1 MTLQNPSTEQ
11 RTWAAIESDLKIQQP
26 ASDQN
31 MTLHFGRWEDQPHQ
45 HLPVARMF
53 AGPWK
58 GILVADEVGLGKTIS
73 AMISIRELHARGETG
88 GILIACPGSLRSKW
102 KNELAHRVDLDAK
115 TPATCASFL
124 EELDALQNGSNN
136 VVIVSHGVLR
146 RAETLDSMVGQRM
159 NLLMTI
165 VDEAHHVRNP
175 KSRLHD
181 AIQMLFLSSRWKMLL
196 TATPVNLD
204 NEDLFVLLSLIAP
217 DRWPDIHSFRATMS
231 PTATI
236 HSAIDAVCTKPIQA
250 DQLRN
255 EIARLNNYV
264 AMQDDPRLRDVR
276 VLAAEGEYLSSKSHR
291 ELVDL
296 LREMLPLND
305 MLVRTRRKDLD
316 MELAQRAPVILHV
329 NLTEEEW
336 ALYRA
341 ARAWSYRLQRLR
353 DPDGGFDWAS
363 IMPERMAS
371 SCLQAYASHVLQK
384 IEEALENP
392 PDEEEKD
399 VRIIDAWRG
408 LPEHRELVR
417 SAKSL
422 GLRDTKYE
430 ALIGWLRK
438 QETDDGF
445 DGGVLLFSQFHGT
458 LEHLLKKLNDD
469 GLKAEL
475 LTGKTPLTRR
485 DEIRERF
492 ANGEMDVLL
501 SSEVGTEGLDQQHCH
516 RLVNYDLP
524 WNPMKLEQRIGRL
537 DRYGQRSP
545 VIHIANMCVQGT
557 IDAAILGRLLF
568 RIQIFET
575 SLGMVDPMLGRAV
588 RVLAQN
594 EISRNAVREDME
606 PGFQFMDLDHY
617 LEIENDEDVE
627 EILQERNRWITES
640 ALKERE
646 VIGAD
651 PGVRRVRSAMEAHR
665 VDVEPEDVRRQVERW
680 VITNG
685 GDHYESADGI
695 WMIRLSNECL
705 EELGSSK
712 HGTTVWKE
720 LIGRFSQRAGPQWLE
735 ITYSQVI
742 ARERTDLEFVNPWH
756 PLMRISLDESV
767 REFGEDVIAS
777 EILSVGSADSLPTGT
792 ACVVAIEWRVH
803 GLNEHRIRR
812 WLALDNEFNPLM
824 TLDHN
829 PWIDTVEEPQ
839 VMRRDSSLIQHLE
852 EARTRL
858 HGELLFHERNR
869 LAPLLNELT
878 INTNAAWKSRIE
890 AEEVQI
896 QKAEWNATLR
906 DEVLD
911 IRWLRMKRGII
922 NRLHEQLNERIEEI
936 DRIRQSMQA
945 SIAIPIVVLIKE

>member
-1 MTLQNPSTEQ
+1 MTLQNLSLEE
-11 RTWAAIESDLKIQQP
+11 RTWSTIESDLKTRQP

-31 MTLHFGRWEDQPHQ
+31 MTIHFGRWEDQPHQ

-58 GILVADEVGLGKTIS
+58 GILIADEVGLGKTIS

-102 KNELAHRVDLDAK
+102 KNELAHRVDLEAK
-115 TPATCASFL
+115 TPATCAAFL
-124 EELDALQNGSNN
+124 DEMNALQHGSNN
-136 VVIVSHGVLR
+136 VIIVSHGVLR
-146 RAETLDSMVGQRM
+146 RAETLDAMVGQRM

-217 DRWPDIHSFRATMS
+217 DRWPDVHSFRATMS

-236 HSAIDAVCTKPIQA
+236 HGAIDAACTKPIQA
-250 DQLRN
+250 DRLRN
-255 EIARLNNYV
+255 EIARLSNYV
-264 AMQDDPRLRDVR
+264 AMKDDPRLRDVR
-276 VLAAEGEYLSSKSHR
+276 VLAAEGEHLSPKSHR
-291 ELVDL
+291 NLVDL

-316 MELAQRAPVILHV
+316 MELAHRVPVILHV

-336 ALYRA
+336 TLYKA
-341 ARAWSYRLQRLR
+341 ARAWSFRLQRLK
-353 DPDGGFDWAS
+353 DPDGSFDWAS

-371 SCLQAYASHVLQK
+371 SCLPAYASHVLGK
-384 IEEALENP
+384 IQDAIENP
-392 PDEEEKD
+392 PDEEED
-399 VRIIDAWRG
+399 DARIIDAWRR
-408 LPEHRELVR
+408 LPEHRELIR
-417 SAKSL
+417 AAEAL
-422 GLRDTKYE
+422 GHRDTKYE
-430 ALIGWLRK
+430 ALIEWLR
-438 QETDDGF
+438 QQMEEGL

-469 GLKAEL
+469 GLRAEL
-475 LTGKTPLTRR
+475 LTGKTPLKKR
-485 DEIRERF
+485 DAIRERF
-492 ANGEMDVLL
+492 ALGEMDILL

-557 IDAAILGRLLF
+557 IDAAILGRLLA

-594 EISRNAVREDME
+594 EISQNAVRNDTE
-606 PGFQFMDLDHY
+606 PGFQFVDLDHY
-617 LEIENDEDVE
+617 LEMENDEDVE
-627 EILQERNRWITES
+627 EILLERNRWIAES
-640 ALKERE
+640 SMKERE
-646 VIGAD
+646 TIGAD
-651 PGVRRVRSAMEAHR
+651 PGVRRVRSAMESHR

-685 GDHYESADGI
+685 GDHCETTDGV
-695 WMIRLSNECL
+695 WMIRLSSECL
-705 EELGSSK
+705 EKLGSSK
-712 HGTTVWKE
+712 HGSTTWKE
-720 LIGRFSQRAGPQWLE
+720 LIARLNQRAGPQWLE
-735 ITYSQVI
+735 ITYNQEI
-742 ARERTDLEFVNPWH
+742 ARRQTNLEFVNPWH
-756 PLMRISLDESV
+756 PLMRISVDGPC
-767 REFGEDVIAS
+767 REFGEDVVAS
-777 EILSVGSADSLPTGT
+777 EILTSGSSDLLPIST
-792 ACVVAIEWRVH
+792 AYVVAIEWRVH

-829 PWIDTVEEPQ
+829 PWIDVEDVPRE
-839 VMRRDSSLIQHLE
+839 MIRDPLLIQNLE

-858 HGELLFHERNR
+858 HSELLFHERNR

-878 INTNAAWKSRIE
+878 INTNAAWKSRIL
-890 AEEVQI
+890 AEETQI

-906 DEVLD
+906 DKVID

-922 NRLHEQLNERIEEI
+922 NRLHEQLNDRIEEI

-945 SIAIPIVVLIKE
+945 SIAIPIVVKIEE